1 MQIEKLLYLMVEKG
15 ASDLHLRAM
24 RPPTLRIDGALK
36 AVEGMPNVTPS
47 DLREAFEHVTNEN
60 QRQSFRNELE
70 LDLAYGIPGVARFR
84 INAFMQRDTMSL
96 AVRRVP
102 FEVPTIDELG
112 LPAICKT
119 LALKP
124 RGLVLVTGRTG
135 MGKSTTLAAMIDH
148 INKNE
153 ARNII
158 TIEDPVEYVFKD
170 EKSMIAQRDLGSDT
184 KSFSNALRHV
194 LRQDPDVIFVGEMR
208 DLETIAT
215 AITAAE
221 TGHLVLSTLHTPSA
235 PQAVDRM
242 IDVFPPYQQEQI
254 RLQLSLVLEGVLSEV
269 LLRRASGRGRVAAVE
284 IMLGTDAVRNVIR
297 ERKIEQMRTYMQ
309 TGSQFG
315 MQTMDQALQHL
326 VRSHLVTVEKHYFS
340 APNPMNC
347 WADGVFPA
355 NFQSSCRTCISGC

>member
-1 MQIEKLLYLMVEKG
+1 MKIEELLRLMVDKG
-15 ASDLHLRAM
+15 ASDLHLRVM
-24 RPPTLRIDGALK
+24 RPPVLRIDGNLK
-36 AVEGMPNVTPS
+36 VMEDMPHITPA
-47 DLREAFEHVTNEN
+47 DLKEAFEHVTNEH

-70 LDLAYGIPGVARFR
+70 LDLAYSIRGVARFR
-84 INAFMQRDTMSL
+84 INAFMQRDTISL
-96 AVRRVP
+96 AIRRVP

-112 LPAICKT
+112 LPAICKS

-135 MGKSTTLAAMIDH
+135 TGKSTTLAAMIDH

-158 TIEDPVEYVFKD
+158 TVDDPIEYVFQD

-184 KSFSNALRHV
+184 KSFANALRHV
-194 LRQDPDVIFVGEMR
+194 LRQDPDVILVGEMR

-235 PQAVDRM
+235 PQAIDRM
-242 IDVFPPYQQEQI
+242 IDVFPPHQQEQI
-254 RLQLSLVLEGVLSEV
+254 RMQLSLVLEGVLSQV
-269 LLRRASGRGRVAAVE
+269 LLRRASGQGRVAAVE
-284 IMLGTDAVRNVIR
+284 IMLGTDAVRNIIR
-297 ERKIEQMRTYMQ
+297 ESKIEQIPTYMQ

-315 MQTMDQALQHL
+315 MQTMDQALQNL
-326 VRSHLVTVEKHYFS
+326 VRSRVVTVEEALPYCSK
-340 APNPMNC
+340 PEELLGRP
-347 WADGVFPA
+347 VL
-355 NFQSSCRTCISGC
+355 CR

>member
-1 MQIEKLLYLMVEKG
+1 MKIEELLRLMVEKG

-36 AVEGMPNVTPS
+36 VVEGMPNTTSS
-47 DLREAFEHVTNEN
+47 DLKEAFEQVTNEN
-60 QRQSFRNELE
+60 QRQIFGNELE
-70 LDLAYGIPGVARFR
+70 LDLGYSIRGLARFR
-84 INAFMQRDTMSL
+84 INASMQRDTMSL
-96 AVRRVP
+96 AIRRVP

-135 MGKSTTLAAMIDH
+135 MGKSTTLATMIDH

-170 EKSMIAQRDLGSDT
+170 GKSMIAQRDLGSDT
-184 KSFSNALRHV
+184 KSFANALRHV
-194 LRQDPDVIFVGEMR
+194 LRQDPDVILIGEMR

-235 PQAVDRM
+235 PQAVDRI

-254 RLQLSLVLEGVLSEV
+254 RLQLSLVLEGVLSQV

-284 IMLGTDAVRNVIR
+284 IMLGTDAVRNIIR
-297 ERKIEQMRTYMQ
+297 ERKIEQMQTYMQ
-309 TGSQFG
+309 TGGQFG
-315 MQTMDQALQHL
+315 MQTMDQALQNL
-326 VRSHLVTVEKHYFS
+326 VITRVVAAEEALPFCTKPDELLRRR
-340 APNPMNC
+340 P
-347 WADGVFPA
+347 
-355 NFQSSCRTCISGC
+355 SSR